1 VGNFTYTAQNKEGHS
16 VTGEIEAADKAAASE
31 LLTKQGFKPL
41 LIKVKKSGFD
51 PNNLQFSWLKS
62 KRVKTKDLV
71 IFTRQLSTMINA
83 GVPLVRS
90 LNTLNEQTE
99 SDQLKTVLASVAKDV
114 EGGVSFAEALTK
126 HPNVFG
132 PIYVNMVKA
141 GEAGGILDDILKRLA
156 TQQEKDASIRKKIK
170 SASTYPIVLLVITF
184 IAFFALMTFVVP
196 RIGQIVTDLAGDDA
210 VLPLQT
216 RVLLGLSDFLLN
228 YWYIFAIVLVGG
240 FIVLRRYLKT
250 KGGRRNWHRLLLKI
264 PVLKTV
270 ITKVA
275 IARFARIFS
284 SLMGAGV
291 SVLDSINV
299 TADAIGNVVIETELK
314 EAGKAVTAGQQLS
327 EPLGTSKHF
336 PPIVAQMLAVGEE
349 TGQTD
354 QVLIKVADF
363 YEEEVDNLVESL
375 SSIIEPIMIV
385 VMGAMV
391 GLIASAVIGPISE
404 LSQSIGTN

>member
-1 VGNFTYTAQNKEGHS
+1 VGSFTYSALNKEGRS
-16 VTGEIEAADKAAASE
+16 VNGTVEAADKAAVSQ

-41 LIKVKKSGFD
+41 LIKEKKSGFD
-51 PNNLQFSWLKS
+51 PNNLQFSWLKV
-62 KRVKTKDLV
+62 KKVKTKDLV

-90 LNTLNEQTE
+90 LNTLNEQTA
-99 SDQLKTVLASVAKDV
+99 SSKLKETLNVVGKDV
-114 EGGVSFAEALTK
+114 ESGISFAEALEK

-132 PIYVNMVKA
+132 AIYTNMVKA

-156 TQQEKDASIRKKIK
+156 MQQEKDASIRKKIK
-170 SASTYPIVLLVITF
+170 SASTYPAVLLVITI

-216 RVLLGLSDFLLN
+216 RVLLGISDFMIS
-228 YWYIFAIVLVGG
+228 YWFIFLGLIVGG
-240 FIVLRRYLKT
+240 AIALRRYIKT
-250 KGGRRNWHRLLLKI
+250 PKGRRNWHRLLLKT
-264 PVLKTV
+264 PVIKTV

-275 IARFARIFS
+275 IARFSRIFS
-284 SLMGAGV
+284 SLMAAGV

-299 TADAIGNVVIETELK
+299 TADAIGNVVIAEELK

-327 EPLGTSKHF
+327 EPLAVSKHF

-354 QVLIKVADF
+354 EVLVKVADF
-363 YEEEVDNLVESL
+363 YEEEVDALVDSL
-375 SSIIEPIMIV
+375 SSIIEPVMIV

-404 LSQSIGTN
+404 LSQSIGAE

>member
-1 VGNFTYTAQNKEGHS
+1 MGSFTYSALNKEGRS
-16 VTGEIEAADKAAASE
+16 VNGTVEAADKAAVSQ

-41 LIKVKKSGFD
+41 LIKEKKSGFD
-51 PNNLQFSWLKS
+51 PNNLQFSWLKV
-62 KRVKTKDLV
+62 KKVKTKDLV

-90 LNTLNEQTE
+90 LNTLNEQTA
-99 SDQLKTVLASVAKDV
+99 SSKLKETLNVVGKDV
-114 EGGVSFAEALTK
+114 ESGISFAEALEK

-132 PIYVNMVKA
+132 AIYTNMVKA

-156 TQQEKDASIRKKIK
+156 MQQEKDASIRKKIK
-170 SASTYPIVLLVITF
+170 SASTYPAVLLVITI

-216 RVLLGLSDFLLN
+216 RVLLGISDFMIS
-228 YWYIFAIVLVGG
+228 YWFIFLGLIVGG
-240 FIVLRRYLKT
+240 AIALRRYIKT
-250 KGGRRNWHRLLLKI
+250 PKGRRNWHRLLLKT
-264 PVLKTV
+264 PVIKTV

-275 IARFARIFS
+275 IARFSRIFS
-284 SLMGAGV
+284 SLMAAGV

-299 TADAIGNVVIETELK
+299 TADAIGNVVIAEELK

-327 EPLGTSKHF
+327 KPLAVSKHF

-354 QVLIKVADF
+354 EVLVKVADF
-363 YEEEVDNLVESL
+363 YEEEVDALVDSL
-375 SSIIEPIMIV
+375 SSIIEPVMIV

-404 LSQSIGTN
+404 LSQSIGAE

>member
-1 VGNFTYTAQNKEGHS
+1 MGSFTYTALNKDGRS
-16 VTGEIEAADKAAASE
+16 VSGNLEAADKAAVSQ

-41 LIKVKKSGFD
+41 LIKEKKSGFD
-51 PNNLQFSWLKS
+51 PNNLQFSFLKS
-62 KRVKTKDLV
+62 KKVKTRDLV
-71 IFTRQLSTMINA
+71 VFTRQLSTMINA

-90 LNTLNEQTE
+90 LNTLNEQTQ
-99 SDQLKTVLASVAKDV
+99 SPKLKEVLTAVGKDV
-114 EGGVSFAEALTK
+114 ESGISFAEALEK
-126 HPNVFG
+126 HPSAFG

-156 TQQEKDASIRKKIK
+156 MQQEKDASIRKKIK
-170 SASTYPIVLLVITF
+170 SASAYPTVLLVITVV
-184 IAFFALMTFVVP
+184 AFFALMTFVVP
-196 RIGQIVTDLAGDDA
+196 KIGKIVTDLAGDDA

-216 RVLLGLSDFLLN
+216 RVLLSLSDFMIS
-228 YWYIFAIVLVGG
+228 YWFIFVGLIAG
-240 FIVLRRYLKT
+240 GVFLIRRYIKT
-250 KGGRRNWHRLLLKI
+250 PKGRYNWHRLLLKI
-264 PVLKTV
+264 PVIKTV

-284 SLMGAGV
+284 SLMAAGV
-291 SVLDSINV
+291 SVLDSIRV
-299 TADAIGNVVIETELK
+299 TADAIGNVVIEKELK
-314 EAGKAVTAGQQLS
+314 EAGKAVTAGKQLS

-354 QVLIKVADF
+354 QVLVKVADF
-363 YEEEVDNLVESL
+363 YEEEVDALVESL
-375 SSIIEPIMIV
+375 SSIIEPVMIV